1 MRDFSD
7 PVTRLQPDTRA
18 REPIVRDTLPQIAPH
33 LRVGWRW
40 PDALGAMRYPAF
52 RWFFFGQLISLLG
65 SWMQTTA
72 VQWLA
77 YRLTGSVLS
86 LGAITF
92 ASFVPVLFLSLF
104 MGVVVDRYSRRRLLL
119 LTQSTFMVLAAIL
132 AYLTYSGA
140 VTYNLLLVLSLLL
153 GVANA
158 LDMPAR
164 QAFFSDL
171 VDRDDLLN
179 AIALN
184 SSVFNG
190 TRILGPAL
198 GGLVVAVWGEAMAFG
213 LNALS
218 FLAVLVALVAMRLPP
233 SPLPA
238 RRGASGGGR
247 ELREGLNHLRG
258 DRPVLGL
265 VVMIAAFSLIGFPAS
280 VLLPAL
286 AEGVLGLGV
295 KGYGALMAAMGIGA
309 LVAGVM
315 LAIRGRS
322 APSPRQLLLQRLL
335 FAASLILLGVA
346 RTLPVVGLSLVAMGY
361 ALIAQLTVTNTLV
374 QLLAPDALRGRLVS
388 AYTWA
393 LGGFWPLGALLLG
406 AVGQRLGVPET
417 FWLAGVACGLVSLV
431 GWRVFPAAAPPVDFA

>member
-1 MRDFSD
+1 MRN
-7 PVTRLQPDTRA
+7 
-18 REPIVRDTLPQIAPH
+18 TLPQVTPH
-33 LRVGWRW
+33 LRVGWQW
-40 PDALGAMRYPAF
+40 PDSLGAMRYPAF
-52 RWFFFGQLISLLG
+52 RWFFFGQLVSLLG

-72 VQWLA
+72 LQWLS

-92 ASFVPVLFLSLF
+92 ASFLPVLFLSLF
-104 MGVVVDRYSRRRLLL
+104 MGVLVDRYPRRRLLL
-119 LTQSTFMVLAAIL
+119 LTQSTFMVLAAVL
-132 AYLTYSGA
+132 AYLTLSDA
-140 VTYNLLLVLSLLL
+140 VTYEILLVLSLVM

-158 LDMPAR
+158 LDMPSR

-198 GGLVVAVWGEAMAFG
+198 GGVVVAIWGEGLAFA

-218 FLAVLVALVAMRLPP
+218 FVAVLLALLAMRLPP
-233 SPLPA
+233 ATVRPPSS
-238 RRGASGGGR
+238 SGTS
-247 ELREGLNHLRG
+247 ELREGVGYLRR
-258 DRPVLGL
+258 DRPILGL

-280 VLLPAL
+280 VVLPAF
-286 AEGVLGLGV
+286 AKEVLGLGV
-295 KGYGALMAAMGIGA
+295 EGYGVLMAAMGIGA
-309 LVAGVM
+309 LAAGVA

-322 APSPRQLLLQRLL
+322 VPRPRQLLLQRLL
-335 FAASLILLGVA
+335 FAAALFPLALA
-346 RTLPVVGLSLVAMGY
+346 NTLPLALVALVALGY

-393 LGGFWPLGALLLG
+393 LGGFWPLGALLIG
-406 AVGQRLGVPET
+406 ALAQRIGVSQAL
-417 FWLAGVACGLVSLV
+417 LAAGAACILLTLV
-431 GWRVFPAAAPPVDFA
+431 GWRLFPVPVLPGLVPAELDIHRPSR

>member
-1 MRDFSD
+1 
-7 PVTRLQPDTRA
+7 
-18 REPIVRDTLPQIAPH
+18 
-33 LRVGWRW
+33 
-40 PDALGAMRYPAF
+40 MRYPAF
-52 RWFFFGQLISLLG
+52 RLFFFGQLISLLG

-72 VQWLA
+72 LQWLA

-104 MGVVVDRYSRRRLLL
+104 MGVLVDRYSRRRLLL
-119 LTQSTFMVLAAIL
+119 LTQSTFMVLAAVL
-132 AYLTYSGA
+132 AYLTYTGNA
-140 VTYNLLLVLSLLL
+140 TYNLLIGLSLLL

-198 GGLVVAVWGEAMAFG
+198 GGIVVAAWGEAMAFG

-218 FLAVLVALVAMRLPP
+218 FLAVLVALAVMRLPP
-233 SPLPA
+233 HTPDPSS
-238 RRGASGGGR
+238 ASGLG
-247 ELREGLNHLRG
+247 ELREGLRYLRR

-280 VLLPAL
+280 VLFPAL
-286 AEGVLGLGV
+286 AQQSLGLGV
-295 KGYGALMAAMGIGA
+295 QGYGALMAAMGIGA
-309 LVAGVM
+309 LAAGVL
-315 LAIRGRS
+315 LAIRGKAS
-322 APSPRQLLLQRLL
+322 PGPRQLQLQRIL
-335 FAASLILLGVA
+335 FAVSLIPLAWARSLPLLGTA
-346 RTLPVVGLSLVAMGY
+346 LVAMGY

-393 LGGFWPLGALLLG
+393 LGGFWPLGALLLA
-406 AVGQRLGVPET
+406 AVGQRIGVT
-417 FWLAGVACGLVSLV
+417 QTLLASGLVCGLVTLI
-431 GWRVFPAAAPPVDFA
+431 GGRVFPAPVIQPAAAPAAVAPGP

>member
-1 MRDFSD
+1 LRN
-7 PVTRLQPDTRA
+7 
-18 REPIVRDTLPQIAPH
+18 TLPQITPH
-33 LRVGWRW
+33 LRVGWQW

-72 VQWLA
+72 LQWLA

-104 MGVVVDRYSRRRLLL
+104 MGVLVDRYPRRRLLL
-119 LTQSTFMVLAAIL
+119 VTQSTFMVLAAIL
-132 AYLTYSGA
+132 AFLTFTGQ
-140 VTYNLLLVLSLLL
+140 VTYNLLLLLSLVL

-164 QAFFSDL
+164 QSFFSDL

-198 GGLVVAVWGEAMAFG
+198 GGIVVATWGEAMAFG

-218 FLAVLVALVAMRLPP
+218 FLAVLLALLAMRLPP
-233 SPLPA
+233 SPARPRNPA
-238 RRGASGGGR
+238 SAGGS
-247 ELREGLNHLRG
+247 ELREGLGYLRR

-286 AEGVLGLGV
+286 ADEVLGLGV
-295 KGYGALMAAMGIGA
+295 EGYGALMAAMGIGA
-309 LVAGVM
+309 LVAGIL

-322 APSPRQLLLQRLL
+322 SPSPRQLLLERLL
-335 FAASLILLGVA
+335 FAASLIALAFA
-346 RTLPVVGLSLVAMGY
+346 RTPPIVALALVAMGY

-393 LGGFWPLGALLLG
+393 LGGFWPLGALLFG
-406 AVGQRLGVPET
+406 FVGQRLGVPET
-417 FWLAGVACGLVSLV
+417 LWLAGIACGLVTLA
-431 GWRVFPAAAPPVDFA
+431 GWRLAPVPVVPASPLVEAQPL

>member
-1 MRDFSD
+1 MRN
-7 PVTRLQPDTRA
+7 
-18 REPIVRDTLPQIAPH
+18 TLPQITPH
-33 LRVGWRW
+33 LRVGWPW

-52 RWFFFGQLISLLG
+52 RWFFFGQFISLLG

-72 VQWLA
+72 LQWLA
-77 YRLTGSVLS
+77 YRLTGSVMS

-92 ASFVPVLFLSLF
+92 ASFLPVLFLSLF
-104 MGVVVDRYSRRRLLL
+104 MGVLVDRYPRRRLLL
-119 LTQSTFMVLAAIL
+119 LTQSTFMILAAVL
-132 AYLTYSGA
+132 AYLTFSGQ
-140 VTYNLLLVLSLLL
+140 VTYNLLLLLSLLL

-171 VDRDDLLN
+171 VDREDLLN

-198 GGLVVAVWGEAMAFG
+198 GGIVIAAWGEAMAFG
-213 LNALS
+213 LNAVS
-218 FLAVLVALVAMRLPP
+218 FLAVLLALLAMRLPP
-233 SPLPA
+233 SKAPA
-238 RRGASGGGR
+238 RDGTSGGSR
-247 ELREGLNHLRG
+247 ELREGLSYLRR

-265 VVMIAAFSLIGFPAS
+265 VVMIAAFSLVGFPAS

-286 AEGVLGLGV
+286 ASEVLGLGV
-295 KGYGALMAAMGIGA
+295 EGYGALMAAMGVGA
-309 LVAGVM
+309 LVAGIA
-315 LAIRGRS
+315 LAIRGR
-322 APSPRQLLLQRLL
+322 AVPRPRQLIVQRLL
-335 FAASLILLGVA
+335 FAATLIPLAVA
-346 RTLPVVGLSLVAMGY
+346 GTLPVVLVALVAMGY

-393 LGGFWPLGALLLG
+393 LGGFWPLGALLLS
-406 AVGQRLGVPET
+406 AVAQQV
-417 FWLAGVACGLVSLV
+417 GVALALLASGLVCGLITLV
-431 GWRVFPAAAPPVDFA
+431 GWRLFPVPVLPTDPI

>member
-1 MRDFSD
+1 MRN
-7 PVTRLQPDTRA
+7 
-18 REPIVRDTLPQIAPH
+18 TLPQVAPH

-52 RWFFFGQLISLLG
+52 RWFFFGQLVSLLG

-92 ASFVPVLFLSLF
+92 ASFLPVLFLSLF
-104 MGVVVDRYSRRRLLL
+104 MGVLVDRYPRRRLLL
-119 LTQSTFMVLAAIL
+119 FTQSTFMILAVVLAYVTFTGL
-132 AYLTYSGA
+132 
-140 VTYNLLLVLSLLL
+140 VTYEILLVLSLLL

-158 LDMPAR
+158 LDMPTR

-198 GGLVVAVWGEAMAFG
+198 GGLVVAAWGEAMAFA

-218 FLAVLVALVAMRLPP
+218 FLAVLLALLAMRLPP
-233 SPLPA
+233 APTRA
-238 RRGASGGGR
+238 RSAGR
-247 ELREGLNHLRG
+247 TGELREGMSYLRR
-258 DRPVLGL
+258 DRPILGL
-265 VVMIAAFSLIGFPAS
+265 VVMIASFSLIGFPAS
-280 VLLPAL
+280 IVLPAL
-286 AEGVLGLGV
+286 AKDVLGLGV
-295 KGYGALMAAMGIGA
+295 EGYGVLMAAMGIGA
-309 LVAGVM
+309 LAAGVR
-315 LAIRGRS
+315 LAVRGRS
-322 APSPRQLLLQRLL
+322 VPRPRQLLGQRFL
-335 FAASLILLGVA
+335 FAASLIPLAMANTVPLAVLA
-346 RTLPVVGLSLVAMGY
+346 LVTLGY

-374 QLLAPDALRGRLVS
+374 QLLAPETLRGRLIS

-393 LGGFWPLGALLLG
+393 LGGFWPLGALLIG
-406 AVGQRLGVPET
+406 ALAQRIGVSQAL
-417 FWLAGVACGLVSLV
+417 LAAAVACGLITLV
-431 GWRVFPAAAPPVDFA
+431 GWRAFPAPSLVPDPA